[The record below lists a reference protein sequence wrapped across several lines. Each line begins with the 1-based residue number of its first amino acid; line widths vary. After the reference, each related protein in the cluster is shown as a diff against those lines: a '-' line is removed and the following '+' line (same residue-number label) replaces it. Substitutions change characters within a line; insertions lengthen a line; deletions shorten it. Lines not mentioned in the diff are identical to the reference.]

1 MRSGDAPAI
10 EQERP
15 ASVSECTWGERVE
28 PWEAI
33 AASPAFQRIAAIV
46 FEEASPRADDRVIDL
61 GAGTGLLAL
70 PLAEHVESVIAVD
83 FSQPMLD
90 RLDEKARLNGTS
102 NVTTLTADIRYLP
115 LPDESA
121 TLVVSNYAFHHL
133 SDVDKELALSEA
145 RRVLVPGGRLV
156 VSDMMFQLSL
166 DRRDRAI
173 VAGKVRAIA
182 RRGPAGIVRLLK
194 NAFRM
199 ARGTWEHPAPVD
211 RWRRMLERRHFEE
224 VGVRLL
230 EQEAGLAVGRRPFRE
245 AP

>member
-1 MRSGDAPAI
+1 MKHANAAAI

-15 ASVSECTWGERVE
+15 VAVSGSTWGERVE

-46 FEEASPRADDRVIDL
+46 FDEASAGPEDRVIDL
-61 GAGTGLLAL
+61 GAGTGLLTL
-70 PLAEHVESVIAVD
+70 PLAGYVDSVIAVD

-90 RLDEKARLNGTS
+90 RLSEKARVSGAT
-102 NVTTLTADIRYLP
+102 NVRTLTADIRCLP
-115 LPDESA
+115 LADESA

-133 SDVDKELALSEA
+133 SDADKELALSEA
-145 RRVLVPGGRLV
+145 RRVLEPGGRLV

-166 DRRDRAI
+166 DSRDRAI
-173 VAGKVRAIA
+173 VAEKVRAIA
-182 RRGPAGIVRLLK
+182 RRGPAGVARLLK
-194 NAFRM
+194 NAFRV

-211 RWRRMLERRHFEE
+211 RWRRMLESRHFEQVE
-224 VGVRLL
+224 VRLL